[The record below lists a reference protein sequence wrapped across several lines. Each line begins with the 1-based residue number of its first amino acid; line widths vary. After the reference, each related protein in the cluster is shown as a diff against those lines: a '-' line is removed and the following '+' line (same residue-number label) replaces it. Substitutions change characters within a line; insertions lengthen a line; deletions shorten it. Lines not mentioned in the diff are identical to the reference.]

1 MTFHRFV
8 RRLHLYLG
16 LFLLPWFLLYGIS
29 SVLFSHGRYFEGLYN
44 DGKPNWTVRFDR
56 PYRIEIPASAD
67 QRAAGERILRDAGL
81 KGAFGTYRPNGRE
94 FHVYVYDFWS
104 ATQLKYYADRGRL
117 VAEDRRFRLDHMLT
131 GMHARSGFTQSS
143 FLDDAWAV
151 TVDLACLGM
160 IAWIASGLYMWWK
173 LSQTRAWGALALAGG
188 ATHFALFLLVL

>member
-1 MTFHRFV
+1 MSFHRVV

-16 LFLLPWFLLYGIS
+16 LFLLPWFLLYGVS

-56 PYRIEIPASAD
+56 PYAIDIP
-67 QRAAGERILRDAGL
+67 QDAGL
-81 KGAFGTYRPNGRE
+81 RGAFGTYRPNGRE

-117 VAEDRRFRLDHMLT
+117 VAEDRRFRLDHILT
-131 GMHARSGFTQSS
+131 GMHARGGFTQSS

-173 LSQTRAWGALALAGG
+173 LSQTRAWGTFALAGG
-188 ATHFALFLLVL
+188 VTLFAVFLFVL